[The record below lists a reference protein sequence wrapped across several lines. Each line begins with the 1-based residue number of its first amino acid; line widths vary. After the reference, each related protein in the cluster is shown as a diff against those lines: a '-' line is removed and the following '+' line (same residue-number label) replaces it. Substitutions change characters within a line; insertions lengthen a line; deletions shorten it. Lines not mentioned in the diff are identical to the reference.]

1 MSRLGISIPLTLDEG
16 TGFTSIITFKQ
27 LVRQNLKML
36 ILTMPGERVM
46 VPEYGVGLKQYLF
59 SNFGENV
66 FGAIQQKITEQ
77 VNIYLPA
84 VKINDII
91 FDSSSSDTSTLG
103 LTIKYSIPRL
113 GIRDNLQVTT

>member
-16 TGFTSIITFKQ
+16 VGFTSIVTFKQ

-91 FDSSSSDTSTLG
+91 FDSSESDTSTLG

>member
-46 VPEYGVGLKQYLF
+46 VP
-59 SNFGENV
+59 
-66 FGAIQQKITEQ
+66 
-77 VNIYLPA
+77 
-84 VKINDII
+84 
-91 FDSSSSDTSTLG
+91 
-103 LTIKYSIPRL
+103 
-113 GIRDNLQVTT
+113 